1 MVGRNLSIN
10 DSFTLK
16 FINNTS
22 SDFTFNLFNQGGSGS
37 GYATPIRTGI
47 LSSTNGQNVTTLVN
61 GVFSAATT
69 MEVYDSTST
78 LISSVIMPLGSTL
91 NNYLAT
97 VNPLTD
103 SFGIVGTLYGQ
114 QTPNDFTGTLYD
126 FVLSGFQAN
135 LFKFGTL
142 SYIPSV
148 QTTSFVVTNPF
159 LTIQGV
165 VPITIIQQ
173 SETGNAY
180 RVMGVDIISDNPNQ
194 LLQEV
199 TYGNREADGNIW
211 QSGFTPTIDPYQEN
225 NISLHGVGGQ
235 GTTEPMDDFTIN
247 TDTTFQYRVL
257 ATSFSR
263 MTFNYVKVSLGY
275 MREFDQAF
283 ASELSMKFA
292 REKKYLDSLLY
303 KRGVFLQ

>member
-47 LSSTNGQNVTTLVN
+47 LSTTNGQNVITLVN
-61 GVFSAATT
+61 SVFSAATT
-69 MEVYDSTST
+69 MEIRDSTST

-103 SFGIVGTLYGQ
+103 SLGNLGVLFGQ
-114 QTPNDFTGTLYD
+114 PTPNDITGTLYD
-126 FVLSGFQAN
+126 FVLTGFEAN
-135 LFKFGTL
+135 SFKFATL
-142 SYIPSV
+142 TYVPAIQNTSYVI
-148 QTTSFVVTNPF
+148 TNPF

-194 LLQEV
+194 LLQEI

-211 QSGFTPTIDPYQEN
+211 TSGFTPTIDPYQEN
-225 NISLHGVGGQ
+225 NISLHGIGGS
-235 GTTEPMDDFTIN
+235 GSTAPNDDFTIN
-247 TDTTFQYRVL
+247 TDTTFQYTVL
-257 ATSFSR
+257 STSFCR
-263 MTFNYVKVSLGY
+263 MTFNYVKGSLSF
-275 MREFDQAF
+275 MREFNQAL
-283 ASELSMKFA
+283 ATELSMKFA
-292 REKKYLDSLLY
+292 QQKQYLDSLKY
-303 KRGVFLQ
+303 RRGVFLQ